1 MFSWRDVQSKY
12 GRIIALQKLPA
23 GSMSAGGPKSSKL
36 AKWMNEENGQIY
48 EISRKKNEHLNL
60 GWNCLVQ
67 WNLDLRGISTWNF
80 NILFSVYRF
89 FLNSVIDRYFWYP
102 TWFHFKKGKMGF
114 LKSRFACIEVHLE
127 CVVPIRKY

>member
-48 EISRKKNEHLNL
+48 EISRKKKWASKFGLELS
-60 GWNCLVQ
+60 
-67 WNLDLRGISTWNF
+67 ST
-80 NILFSVYRF
+80 V
-89 FLNSVIDRYFWYP
+89 
-102 TWFHFKKGKMGF
+102 
-114 LKSRFACIEVHLE
+114 KSRFKGYINLE
-127 CVVPIRKY
+127 L

>member
-48 EISRKKNEHLNL
+48 EISRKKWASKFGLEL
-60 GWNCLVQ
+60 
-67 WNLDLRGISTWNF
+67 STT
-80 NILFSVYRF
+80 V
-89 FLNSVIDRYFWYP
+89 
-102 TWFHFKKGKMGF
+102 
-114 LKSRFACIEVHLE
+114 KSRFKKDINFKIQLH
-127 CVVPIRKY
+127 I